1 MESKNGFNTYIISF
15 NYPLSYFPFF
25 LELKSLMYD
34 MLMYDMNFASIVID
48 KNGMLRELDKN
59 TLAITTLL
67 VESEIEDLIRSIS
80 SGLSDVEFGLNVMKI
95 DDYFCRIYK

>member
-1 MESKNGFNTYIISF
+1 MESKNDFNTYIISF

-25 LELKSLMYD
+25 LELKS
-34 MLMYDMNFASIVID
+34 LMYDMNFASIVID

-80 SGLSDVEFGLNVMKI
+80 SGLSDVEFRLNVMKI

>member
-1 MESKNGFNTYIISF
+1 MESKNSFDTYIISF
-15 NYPLSYFPFF
+15 DYPLSYFPFF

-34 MLMYDMNFASIVID
+34 MNFASIVVD

-67 VESEIEDLIRSIS
+67 VESEIEDLIRSMF
-80 SGLSDVEFGLNVMKI
+80 SGLSDIEFGLSVMKI

>member
-1 MESKNGFNTYIISF
+1 MESKNDFNTYIISF

-34 MLMYDMNFASIVID
+34 MNFASIVID
-48 KNGMLRELDKN
+48 KNRMLRELDKN